1 MRLFNPLAALTAVTT
16 FTMAQDT
23 PAPPQ
28 MTLIY
33 HMEANLGERFSLGSI
48 PTGQERIVI
57 PIVGGTFR
65 GPRISGE

>member
-1 MRLFNPLAALTAVTT
+1 MRLFTPITALAAVTT
-16 FTMAQDT
+16 FTMAQSA
-23 PAPPQ
+23 PEPPQ

-33 HMEANLGERFSLGSI
+33 HMEALLGERFSLGSI

-57 PIVGGTFR
+57 PIVGGTFK